1 MCVYIYVHAHRV
13 YMCVCIYI
21 YVHAHR
27 VYVCES
33 IHLRIYTQSLH
44 VYVYMFPLDEGDFL
58 CVYTYA
64 YVCGYIYVSVTT
76 LHS

>member
-1 MCVYIYVHAHRV
+1 
-13 YMCVCIYI
+13 
-21 YVHAHR
+21 
-27 VYVCES
+27 
-33 IHLRIYTQSLH
+33 